1 MKKETLKEIG
11 KFGFDIAKIIFAVA
25 ILPVMIKNGEIN
37 WFAIVGALLFFIGGV
52 FFINKGV
59 SDE

>member
-11 KFGFDIAKIIFAVA
+11 KYHLDISKILAG
-25 ILPVMIKNGEIN
+25 L
-37 WFAIVGALLFFIGGV
+37 AIVSPFMKDGTISAWSFVVVVITLSIG
-52 FFINKGV
+52 FTLINKGV